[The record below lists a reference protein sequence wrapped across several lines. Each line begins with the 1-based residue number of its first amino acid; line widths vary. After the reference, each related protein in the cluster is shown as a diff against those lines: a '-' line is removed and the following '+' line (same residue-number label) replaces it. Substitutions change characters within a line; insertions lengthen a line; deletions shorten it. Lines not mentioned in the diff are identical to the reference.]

1 MDILKSNIDLS
12 CYKTFY
18 AVAVYESFSKA
29 ASELYISQPAVSYN
43 IKRLEED
50 LNTRLFIRMN
60 KGIKLTDDGL
70 KLKQYVESAFDYLIA
85 GHKELIESN
94 DQLSGEI
101 SIGTYSH
108 VGSFLLP
115 KLIKKFLTKY
125 PKVKFN
131 IYNSTG
137 TEMRELFKEK
147 KIDILVLYYP
157 IFNSYEDVCE
167 QKILT
172 CESCFFGK
180 KEQLEDIKFLSS
192 STINKCQ
199 LLLPL
204 KGFTT
209 GNALDVVFKN
219 NNMMLVTNIRLYS
232 AELMINLVKEGLGI
246 GWTLREYIKTEL
258 ENKIF
263 YEIPTDVNLPKIEFG
278 LAYDKKVITKSAL
291 AFAEFLINELDYKNE
306 SL

>member
-1 MDILKSNIDLS
+1 MDILKNNIDLNS
-12 CYKTFY
+12 YKTFY

-29 ASELYISQPAVSYN
+29 ASELYISQPAVSYS
-43 IKRLEED
+43 IKKLEEE
-50 LNTRLFIRMN
+50 LKTRLFLRMN
-60 KGIKLTDDGL
+60 KGIKLTDDGI
-70 KLKQYVESAFDYLIA
+70 KLKKHVENAFDSLVA
-85 GHKELIESN
+85 GHKDLTESSE
-94 DQLSGEI
+94 QLSGEI

-115 KLIKKFLTKY
+115 KLMKKFLIKN

-137 TEMRELFKEK
+137 TEMRDLFKEK
-147 KIDILVLYYP
+147 KIDILILYYP
-157 IFNSYEDVCE
+157 IFNSYDDIYE

-172 CESCFFGK
+172 CDSCFFGS
-180 KEQLEDIKFLSS
+180 KEELERVKHLSS

-219 NNMMLVTNIRLYS
+219 NNMMLATNIRLYS
-232 AELMINLVKEGLGI
+232 AELMTNLVKEGLGI
-246 GWTLREYIKTEL
+246 GWTLKEYIRNDLINNT
-258 ENKIF
+258 F
-263 YEIPTDVNLPKIEFG
+263 YEIPTDFSLPKIEFG

-291 AFAEFLINELDYKNE
+291 KFAEFLINELDNN
-306 SL
+306 